1 MMNTNLF
8 TTKIAASSLIVGLT
22 VMFSCNT
29 EDRLTI
35 NDTQEITEESV
46 TDSYY
51 SDMDDMAS
59 VTVSAPADN
68 QYSGGRVA
76 STLTVQDLRFCP
88 GTVITITPGANST
101 LNVPNGVITV
111 DFGTIGCTDQKGN
124 IRTGK
129 LIFTYNKWRFKPGS
143 TIITTTDN
151 YTINGVK
158 LEGTRT
164 LTNLNNESDDPATS
178 PRKFN
183 AVLTGGKAAF
193 LADGTVAERESD
205 ITWTLSNSGS
215 AADNYLAIEP
225 TSIAN
230 GKTRLGKVYEVSVSE
245 SLIYKRFCGLA
256 VTGIKK
262 YNLNGEKEITIDYG
276 NGDCDKSVVVTVNGT
291 SRNFNIN

>member
-1 MMNTNLF
+1 MNTTLF
-8 TTKIAASSLIVGLT
+8 TTKIAASSLIFGLT
-22 VMFSCNT
+22 VMFSCNN

-46 TDSYY
+46 TDSYFT
-51 SDMDDMAS
+51 DMDDMAA
-59 VTVSAPADN
+59 VTVAAPADN

-76 STLTVQDLRFCP
+76 TTLIIQDLRFCA
-88 GTVITITPGANST
+88 GTVVTITPGANST
-101 LNVPNGVITV
+101 PNEPNGVITV

-129 LIFTYNKWRFKPGS
+129 LTFTYNNWRFRPGS

-164 LTNLNNESDDPATS
+164 LTNLNSESDDPATS
-178 PRKFN
+178 ARKFN
-183 AVLTGGKAAF
+183 VVLTGGKATF
-193 LADGTVAERESD
+193 IADGTVAERDSD
-205 ITWTLSNSGS
+205 ITWTLSNG
-215 AADNYLAIEP
+215 AADNYLTIEP
-225 TSIAN
+225 TSTAS
-230 GKTRLGKVYEVSVSE
+230 GKTRLGKIYEVSVSE
-245 SLIYKRFCGLA
+245 ALVYKRFCGLA